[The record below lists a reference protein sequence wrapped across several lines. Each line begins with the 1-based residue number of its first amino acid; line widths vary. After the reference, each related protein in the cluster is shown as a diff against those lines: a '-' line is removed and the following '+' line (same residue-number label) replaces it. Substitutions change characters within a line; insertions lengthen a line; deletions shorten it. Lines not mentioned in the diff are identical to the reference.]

1 MTSSRAHL
9 RFDVGGADG
18 RLIGILQDA
27 IAAWGFAA
35 RSLFRSFRLSWT
47 KILAIANGPALD
59 SASSLVAAGSSLHH
73 QHIGPSP
80 WLQLASTPFL
90 GPGLGF
96 EEEGRFSRI
105 ASWSAHLLQQFGYIV
120 RSFIDGVENPLGRFS
135 IHNLVADPKEFM
147 R

>member
-90 GPGLGF
+90 GPGWGPRKKVVFHVLRRGL
-96 EEEGRFSRI
+96 RTSCSNSDI
-105 ASWSAHLLQQFGYIV
+105 SSVAS
-120 RSFIDGVENPLGRFS
+120 
-135 IHNLVADPKEFM
+135 
-147 R
+147 